1 MILLICGIVNKQDK
15 TKTCRYREQTVTRG
29 GRGWREDQMDK
40 EGQLCGDIWRLTF
53 HGK

>member
-29 GRGWREDQMDK
+29 GRGWREDEMDK
-40 EGQLCGDIWRLTF
+40 EGKSCGDRWRLTF